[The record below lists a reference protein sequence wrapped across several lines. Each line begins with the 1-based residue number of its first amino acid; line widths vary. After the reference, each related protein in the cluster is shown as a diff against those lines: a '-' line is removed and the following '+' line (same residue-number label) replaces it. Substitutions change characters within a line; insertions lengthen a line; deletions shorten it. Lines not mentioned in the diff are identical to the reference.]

1 MLERYALSSA
11 GVLMLVL
18 SLLALA
24 CGSGKSVYDL
34 EVGDCI
40 VPPDT
45 TSDEELVGSVE
56 SVDCSEPHDGEV
68 TAVFDL
74 DLDVDEY
81 PGADRVSELALEG
94 CPDKSSTVLYPSE
107 ESWGEGDREAVC
119 ILESIFDLN
128 EGDCINYPTGTA
140 GEVLS
145 GVKRLDCA
153 DPHDAE
159 VIGLLDMPDGDFPGE
174 DEATDYALANCPA
187 EFDNFLGPTE
197 ESWSQGDREIVCLD
211 E

>member
-1 MLERYALSSA
+1 MMRYPASAAGAFAL
-11 GVLMLVL
+11 LLLVV
-18 SLLALA
+18 ALA

-45 TSDEELVGSVE
+45 TSEGEGVATVD

-74 DLDVDEY
+74 DIDADEY
-81 PGADRVSELALEG
+81 PGEEQVYGLALDG
-94 CPDKSSTVLYPSE
+94 CPDKLSTVLYPSE

-128 EGDCINYPTGTA
+128 EGDCINYPGETE
-140 GEVLS
+140 GEVLG
-145 GVKRLDCA
+145 GVKRLDCSEE
-153 DPHDAE
+153 HDAE
-159 VIGLLDMPDGDFPGE
+159 VIGLVDVPEGDFPG
-174 DEATDYALANCPA
+174 DEEVDNYASANCPSD
-187 EFDNFLGPTE
+187 FDNFLGPTE
-197 ESWSQGDREIVCLD
+197 DSWAQGDREIVCLG